1 MLANVFLKTMRDR
14 WRGWTIAL
22 GSLIAMGISAMAA
35 YQNIDPAIFDS
46 MPEAYLS
53 LLGLQGEMDVG
64 ALSISV
70 VMGSYGAMVIASMAF
85 TMGAAAIAGE
95 ERDGTLGLL
104 LGNPKSRT
112 HVLISKAASLVLF
125 TALIVML
132 LSAATLLMANLL
144 DVSIGDMD
152 VFALGVHLVANC
164 LFYGFLALF
173 IGAWTGNRGA
183 AIGISIGVMVVSFLA
198 VGLLPLIEGGTDW
211 VKIFP
216 NYYFDGSGPLYNGIK
231 WGDVGVLLGASAVF
245 GACALV
251 GVNRRD
257 LKSQSVGITIMDRIR
272 ANPLT
277 DKIIGRLAG
286 AARVS
291 SIWFKTASEYQTML
305 LLSAAY
311 MFLIQGFMLGPFYA
325 LIPEATRAIGDQ
337 LPQEMIALFGGGN
350 MSTPEGFYQIET
362 FGMMA
367 PVVIMIVTIAIGS
380 GAIAGEESKRTMG
393 LLLANPISR
402 SRIIGEKTFTMLLY
416 GSIVGIATFGGVA
429 VGSITGNLGIDIG
442 NIAATSA
449 LATLVGLLF
458 GALALAVGAGT
469 GRKKMAMWVAIGAAV
484 FMHIL
489 NSFGEINNNLVAVQK
504 LSPYYYYLGSDPL
517 NNGMDWSGATVLVVV
532 TALLTGASF
541 VLFQRRDIR
550 QRD

>member
-1 MLANVFLKTMRDR
+1 MLTSVFLKTMRDR

-22 GSLIAMGISAMAA
+22 LSMVAMGAMAMAA
-35 YQNIDPAIFDS
+35 YQNINPAVFAS

-104 LGNPKSRT
+104 LGNPKSRS
-112 HVLISKAASLVLF
+112 HVLVAKALSMILF
-125 TALIVML
+125 TAVTVAL
-132 LSAATLLMANLL
+132 LAGATLLLASVLN
-144 DVSIGDMD
+144 VSIGDMD
-152 VFALGVHLVANC
+152 VAALGVHLLANC
-164 LFYGFLALF
+164 LFYGFLALL
-173 IGAWTGNRGA
+173 IGSWIGNRGA
-183 AIGISIGVMVVSFLA
+183 ALGIAIGVMVVSFLG
-198 VGLLPLIEGGTDW
+198 VGLLPLLEGGKDW
-211 VKIFP
+211 VKILP
-216 NYYFDGSGPLYNGIK
+216 GYYFDGSGPLYNGIK
-231 WGDVGVLLGASAVF
+231 WSDVGVLLGVSTFF
-245 GACALV
+245 GAGAIV

-257 LKSQSVGITIMDRIR
+257 LKGQSTDVTIMDRIR

-291 SIWFKTASEYQTML
+291 SVWFKTASEYQTTL
-305 LLSAAY
+305 LVSAAY
-311 MFLIQGFMLGPFYA
+311 MFLIQGFMLGPFYSV
-325 LIPEATRAIGDQ
+325 IPEETRAMGDQ
-337 LPQEMIALFGGGN
+337 LPEQMIAIFGGGDL
-350 MSTPEGFYQIET
+350 STPQGWYQIET

-367 PVVIMIVTIAIGS
+367 PVVIMIATIAIGA

-402 SRIIGEKTFTMLLY
+402 ARIIAEKTFTMLLF
-416 GSIVGIATFGGVA
+416 GSLVGLATFGGVA
-429 VGSITGNLGIDIG
+429 LGSIVGDLGIDVG
-442 NIAATSA
+442 YIAATCV
-449 LATLVGLLF
+449 LATLVGMLF

-469 GRKKMAMWVAIGAAV
+469 GRKKVAMWVAIGAATLTHV
-484 FMHIL
+484 L
-489 NSFGEINNNLVAVQK
+489 NSLGEINSNLAGIQK
-504 LSPYYYYLGSDPL
+504 LSPFYYYLGSDPL
-517 NNGMDWSGATVLVVV
+517 NNGMDWVGAVVLAATTVVLI
-532 TALLTGASF
+532 AASF